1 MWGRVVYSVTFLN
14 LFSVSLQNGTVC
26 YIHCYFLLSV
36 GSWGWVSLRGSVY
49 WGPGILGI
57 QAKDKSVVINFLFGQ
72 AKLATWLTRCNW
84 LVDPELMFQQLRA
97 EYEY

>member
-1 MWGRVVYSVTFLN
+1 MLS
-14 LFSVSLQNGTVC
+14 SL
-26 YIHCYFLLSV
+26 LLSAICGKLGV
-36 GSWGWVSLRGSVY
+36 GFSEGLS
-49 WGPGILGI
+49 ILGI